1 MRGFRFKVRF
11 AKRMHAFK
19 ETKMD
24 NEIQQGHG
32 KLEND
37 K

>member
-1 MRGFRFKVRF
+1 
-11 AKRMHAFK
+11 MHAFK

-32 KLEND
+32 KPEND